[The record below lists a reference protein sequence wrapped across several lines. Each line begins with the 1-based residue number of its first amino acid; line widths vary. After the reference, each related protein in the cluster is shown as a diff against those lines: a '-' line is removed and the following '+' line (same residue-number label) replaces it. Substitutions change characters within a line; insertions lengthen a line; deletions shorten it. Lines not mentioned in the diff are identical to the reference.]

1 MTNISRPTR
10 VPATE
15 HQAQTGREARNP
27 SQMAVYGFNKGD
39 KPMIKLRHLPL
50 LAAAFA
56 ATPALAQAVPSAAPT
71 PSPEELT
78 NRDTLTVAAGGAM
91 IPDYEGS
98 DDYRFIPA
106 AGFRGQYHGFS
117 FATRGLY
124 LYLDAIPNNGSKIEF
139 DAGPMVGVR
148 FNRTRNKL
156 KDPVV
161 DLLPVKKTAIEAGVF
176 AGVTVHGVTNPY
188 GALAFRVDVFHD
200 FANAHKS
207 TIVSPNVDFSTPL
220 SQRTFV
226 SASAG
231 LEFVSNKFAD
241 YYFSIDPAESL
252 VTGLPTFNAGGGM
265 KNWKA
270 GLLLNQSLTGN
281 LLHGLSAFG
290 TVNYSRLVGDFKRS
304 PIVSLRG
311 SANQWL
317 FAAGLAYT
325 W

>member
-1 MTNISRPTR
+1 
-10 VPATE
+10 
-15 HQAQTGREARNP
+15 
-27 SQMAVYGFNKGD
+27 MAVYGFNKGD

-56 ATPALAQAVPSAAPT
+56 AMPAWAQDVPAAAAP

-78 NRDTLTVAAGGAM
+78 SRDTLTVAVGGAM

-117 FATRGLY
+117 FTTRGLY
-124 LYLDAIPNNGSKIEF
+124 LYLDAIPENGSKIEF

-156 KDPVV
+156 KDDVV
-161 DLLPVKKTAIEAGVF
+161 DLLAVKKTAIEAGVF

-200 FANAHKS
+200 FASAHKS
-207 TIVSPNVDFSTPL
+207 TIVSPNIDFSTPL

-290 TVNYSRLVGDFKRS
+290 TANYSRLVGDFKRS
-304 PIVSLRG
+304 PIVSIRG